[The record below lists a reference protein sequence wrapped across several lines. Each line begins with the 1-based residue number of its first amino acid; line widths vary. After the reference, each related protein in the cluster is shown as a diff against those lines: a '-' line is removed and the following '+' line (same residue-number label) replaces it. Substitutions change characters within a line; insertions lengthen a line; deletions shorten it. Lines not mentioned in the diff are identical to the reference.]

1 MKSKIDLTI
10 ERLIRSKFK
19 NIETAKKDKRISALL
34 KDNADITSLSKS
46 DKASLIQI
54 LSS

>member
-10 ERLIRSKFK
+10 EKLIRSKFK

-34 KDNADITSLSKS
+34 KDNADITSLSKR
-46 DKASLIQI
+46 DKESLFKI
-54 LSS
+54 LIS